1 MNPFTIV
8 FDVGGTAIKAAV
20 TTSQGEVIEST
31 VETYP
36 AHSDQSKAFIL
47 DHFYDLIRKQ
57 AAKIDDPNQTFAGVG
72 YAYPG
77 PCDYEHGI
85 SLIQGQQKF
94 DTLYGVSILD
104 AMRERIDADTELR
117 SRMVPDYSIIF
128 DNDARLFGVGQLFI
142 GPANKTDRA
151 ICITIGTGTGSAFI
165 DQGVAIKNKEIYDR
179 AFRDSII
186 DDYISKRGVLRIAN
200 ALGLS
205 SDLDVKDI
213 ADAARDQHDEQAI
226 AVFKQF
232 GEMFGDVL
240 LPLMDEFGPKLVIIG
255 GQIAKAS
262 DLFLPYTRQ
271 AMQDHTPEFHTVMNS
286 SHSTFAGI
294 AALIQGYTE

>member
-20 TTSQGEVIEST
+20 TTAQGEVIEST

-36 AHSDQSKAFIL
+36 AHSDQSKEFML
-47 DHFYDLIRKQ
+47 DHFYQLIRKQ
-57 AAKIDDPNQTFAGVG
+57 AAKISDPNQTFAGVG

-77 PCDYEHGI
+77 PCDYERGI
-85 SLIQGQQKF
+85 SLIQGLQKF
-94 DTLYGVSILD
+94 DALYGVSILD
-104 AMRERIDADTELR
+104 AMRERIDADQALR
-117 SRMVPDYSIIF
+117 SQMIPNYRIIF

-142 GPANKTDRA
+142 GPANKADRA

-165 DQGVAIKNKEIYDR
+165 DQGIALKNKEIYAR
-179 AFRDSII
+179 PFRNSMI
-186 DDYISKRGVLRIAN
+186 DDYISKRGVLRIA
-200 ALGLS
+200 AELGLPAS
-205 SDLDVKDI
+205 LDVKDI

-226 AVFKQF
+226 AVFRKF
-232 GEMFGDVL
+232 GEMFGQVL
-240 LPLMDEFGPKLVIIG
+240 LPFMDEFGPKLVIIG

-271 AMQDHTPEFHTVMNS
+271 AMQDRAPEFHTVMNS

-294 AALIQGYTE
+294 SALIQGYSE

>member
-8 FDVGGTAIKAAV
+8 FDVGGTAIKSAV

-36 AHSDQSKAFIL
+36 AHSDKSKEFIL

-57 AAKIDDPNQTFAGVG
+57 AAKISDPNQMFAGVG

-85 SLIQGQQKF
+85 SLMQGQQKF

-104 AMRERIDADTELR
+104 AMRERIDADEELLG
-117 SRMVPDYSIIF
+117 RMIPDYNIIF
-128 DNDARLFGVGQLFI
+128 DNDARLFAVGQLFV
-142 GPANKTDRA
+142 GPANKSDRA

-165 DQGVAIKNKEIYDR
+165 DQGIVIKNKEIYNHP
-179 AFRDSII
+179 FKDSII
-186 DDYISKRGVLRIAN
+186 DDYISKRGVLRIA
-200 ALGLS
+200 AELGLS
-205 SDLDVKDI
+205 PHLDVKDI
-213 ADAARDQHDEQAI
+213 ADAARDQQDEQAI
-226 AVFKQF
+226 AVFRQF
-232 GEMFGDVL
+232 GEMFGEVL
-240 LPLMDEFGPKLVIIG
+240 KPFVAEFAPKLVIIG

-271 AMQDHTPEFHTVMNS
+271 TLQDQTPEFHTVLQS

-294 AALIQGYTE
+294 SALIQGYSE